1 MQTDRRIKI
10 SGGKINEQKNA
21 SDNCIGKNC
30 EYMNDS
36 KRSCRILKHLY
47 CKLEPDKK
55 CSWYKQKGSC
65 KNGEI
70 KVAEK
75 DI

>member
-1 MQTDRRIKI
+1 MAAIPRDKLTVIFL
-10 SGGKINEQKNA
+10 
-21 SDNCIGKNC
+21 KNC